1 MGIYGKN
8 KMTSTSQELETKF
21 YITNPE
27 ALETK
32 LNTLGAEMIQ
42 VRTHE
47 YNLRFDTPDQ
57 KLAQEF
63 RLLRLRKDQITRLT
77 YKGPATNQGGVNV
90 REEIE
95 ITVGDFETTIQL
107 LHALGYQVT
116 AIYEKYR
123 TTYKLYH
130 NHITIDEMPFG
141 FFVEVE
147 GLDKER
153 IKATAKV
160 LGLNWNANISEN
172 YLMIFYRLKEVYHL
186 DFNEMTFENFKGIEI
201 DLELAGIRAAR

>member
-1 MGIYGKN
+1 
-8 KMTSTSQELETKF
+8 MTSSNQELEAKF
-21 YITNPE
+21 YITKPE

-42 VRTHE
+42 GRTHE

-57 KLAQEF
+57 KLAQQF
-63 RLLRLRKDQITRLT
+63 QLLRLRKDQVTRLT

-95 ITVGDFETTIQL
+95 IAVGDFETAKQL
-107 LHALGYQVT
+107 LHALGYEVT

-123 TTYKLYH
+123 RTYKLNH

-141 FFVEVE
+141 VFVEVE
-147 GLDKER
+147 GPDKEG
-153 IKATAKV
+153 IKTTSET
-160 LGLNWNANISEN
+160 LGLNWDVNISEN
-172 YLMIFYRLKEVYHL
+172 YLMIFYRLKEALRL
-186 DFNEMTFENFKGIEI
+186 DFNEMTFENFEGIEI
-201 DLELAGIRAAR
+201 DMELAGIRAAI